1 LAFFLNNVNLA
12 EKSSLSATMPERP
25 NLPRRAAAEAIGALA
40 YQLVRGEHQPGRR
53 AENRS
58 ISPEIG
64 PSTSA
69 EG

>member
-1 LAFFLNNVNLA
+1 
-12 EKSSLSATMPERP
+12 MPERP